1 MSGVLG
7 RLKKLDA
14 YPKVNE
20 DFFTKTFSGGIVTI
34 VSSVIMV
41 LLFLSELCEWEWLGR
56 FRVPVFG
63 ILHAPS
69 ASQPFTCD
77 QRACTSYQL
86 TFREGRRL

>member
-1 MSGVLG
+1 MAGVLG
-7 RLKKLDA
+7 KLKQLDA

-41 LLFLSELCEWEWLGR
+41 LLFLSELCEWKWHGH
-56 FRVPVFG
+56 FRVFG

-69 ASQPFTCD
+69 ASQPFICD

-86 TFREGRRL
+86 TFREGKRL